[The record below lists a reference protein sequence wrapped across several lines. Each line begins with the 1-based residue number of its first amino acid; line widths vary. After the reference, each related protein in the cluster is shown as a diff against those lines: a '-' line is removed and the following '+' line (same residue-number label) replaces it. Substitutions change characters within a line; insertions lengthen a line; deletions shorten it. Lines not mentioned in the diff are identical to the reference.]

1 MFSVRSLAIL
11 ALALLTAW
19 PAAAYIEHIRHFS
32 PADSNTSS
40 IQKLA
45 FVLGKSVGNPSGPT
59 RYYIRDVAVSM
70 NVDPNSD
77 LPTPGLLEQGA
88 LTLNFVANDIAW
100 SITPDSCK
108 EDDRLAEQ
116 DWLFCSVG
124 GPDRGFALE
133 PKMTGNAPVIALHF
147 GRVWKDSRDQLA
159 APVTNGETA
168 TLFMS
173 EDNAEDV
180 VNQLVVADGERDLV
194 TVEFRDTPPEAM

>member
-1 MFSVRSLAIL
+1 MHSTRSLAIL

-32 PADSNTSS
+32 PADSSMSS

-59 RYYIRDVAVSM
+59 RFYIRDVSVSM

-100 SITPDSCK
+100 SISPDSCK
-108 EDDRLAEQ
+108 QDDRLVKP

-124 GPDRGFALE
+124 GSDRGFALE
-133 PKMTGNAPVIALHF
+133 PRMTGNAPVIALHF
-147 GRVWKDSRDQLA
+147 GRVWKDSGDQLP

-173 EDNAEDV
+173 ESLDESV
-180 VNQLVVADGERDLV
+180 VNQLIVADGERDLV
-194 TVEFRDTPPEAM
+194 TVEFRDMPTEAM